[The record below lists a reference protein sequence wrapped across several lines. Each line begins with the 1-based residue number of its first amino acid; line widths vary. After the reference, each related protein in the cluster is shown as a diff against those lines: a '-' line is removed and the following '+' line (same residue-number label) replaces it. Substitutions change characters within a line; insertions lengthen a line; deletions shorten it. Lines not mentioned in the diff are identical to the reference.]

1 MSVTR
6 LIERSSTFPAL
17 LVDAKE
23 RSKELLLLVKD
34 LPTDQGG
41 DEGGDEGGGGAG
53 QGDAGGGACLK
64 NCNNN

>member
-17 LVDAKE
+17 FVDAKE
-23 RSKELLLLVKD
+23 RSKQLLLLVKD

-53 QGDAGGGACLK
+53 QGDAGGGACLENFK
-64 NCNNN
+64 NY